1 MWNRLTFAAL
11 GILLLLT
18 LNAASPASQ
27 EQGRSCQPGDFGC
40 GHGEYHRNG
49 AIDELRK
56 KAESD
61 CCGGLGECRV
71 GYVDLTRKEVYLDGQ
86 WCPISEGTKIRLDV
100 KLPKEDTDEGL
111 SLICAGKSEV
121 KGGQKDMP
129 SHMVHSHLGRRII

>member
-1 MWNRLTFAAL
+1 MLSRFVLAAL
-11 GILLLLT
+11 GVLLLLT

-27 EQGRSCQPGDFGC
+27 EQGQNCRPGDFGC

-61 CCGGLGECRV
+61 CCGGSGECRV
-71 GYVDLTRKEVYLDGQ
+71 GYVDLTRKEAYLDGQ
-86 WCPISEGTKIRLDV
+86 WCPISLNTKIRLDV
-100 KLPKEDTDEGL
+100 KLPKEDTDKGL

-121 KGGQKDMP
+121 KGGKKICPPTWCIATWVD
-129 SHMVHSHLGRRII
+129 G